1 MHEQERERFFARIR
15 KIHRGSD
22 SGRGVVRRGFA
33 AGMQW
38 QKGQQPTLSPST
50 IETQISD
57 CSDLATSK
65 LAYNGLVKY
74 EAGTFPD

>member
-1 MHEQERERFFARIR
+1 MSRNAKGSSHGFAKFIVAL
-15 KIHRGSD
+15 ILAVALFG
-22 SGRGVVRRGFA
+22 GGFA